1 MVGHS
6 GQERRRFFRITDQV
20 ALTFR
25 LKTED
30 SEPGALK
37 GAQPA
42 ADILALEQQIQAAI
56 ERLRGTGEAAVPVL
70 ELMNQKINRLWNLP
84 LANDSP
90 VAEPSAIDV
99 SLSACGIAFPTDHY
113 VEIGAELDMS
123 ITLMPEHVR
132 LRLEGVVVNRDEFG
146 DDYALDK
153 VLDTTGSLAA
163 ENATDSPS
171 GAPANYLLRVDF
183 TELREDDQE
192 VLIQHVLRCQ
202 TRALKQRRESQK

>member
-1 MVGHS
+1 MVDHS
-6 GQERRRFFRITDQV
+6 GKERRRFFRITDQV
-20 ALTFR
+20 TLMYR

-30 SEPGALK
+30 SEALPQK
-37 GAQPA
+37 GVQPA
-42 ADILALEQQIQAAI
+42 ADILGLEQQIQAAI

-70 ELMNQKINRLWNLP
+70 ELLNQKINRLWNLP
-84 LANDSP
+84 VDHEASEG
-90 VAEPSAIDV
+90 EPSIVDV

-146 DDYALDK
+146 EDYS
-153 VLDTTGSLAA
+153 LDT
-163 ENATDSPS
+163 ENATSPS
-171 GAPANYLLRVDF
+171 SAAANYLLRVDF
-183 TELREDDQE
+183 TELRDDDQE